1 MLLWVKSKMHLA
13 IAFMFYFPLT
23 VTKSRQEPYENA
35 SQPARYHDND
45 ASKYA
50 SWVSVLLFK

>member
-1 MLLWVKSKMHLA
+1 MHLA

-23 VTKSRQEPYENA
+23 VTKSCPESYENA

-50 SWVSVLLFK
+50 SWFLPCFLSDT